1 VANVAEG
8 ETLSDIA
15 RMYNVGYTEIRIAN
29 PNIDPWLP
37 KEGQEV
43 IIPDMHVLPYAARND
58 IVINVPEMRMYYYD
72 KHASSG
78 IRSFPIS
85 VGRQE
90 WTTPHGAMLV
100 TVKLEAPSWYP
111 PASILK
117 EHEEMGEPLPRVVPA
132 GPDNPLGR
140 YALLLSKKGY
150 LIHGTNKPYGI
161 GMRVTHG
168 CIRMYPKHIEWLF
181 TKIRPGATVTVV
193 NQPVKVGRLNDAIFL
208 EAHPSLNEDRTSLS
222 QRYSDAIHIIKK
234 VYGDAP
240 LKLFYHRIQQVL
252 VGQTGMPVEI
262 GILVD

>member
-1 VANVAEG
+1 MFQKEKLFP
-8 ETLSDIA
+8 TLLACTTLVTPKFGLQILILIPGC
-15 RMYNVGYTEIRIAN
+15 R
-29 PNIDPWLP
+29 

-43 IIPDMHVLPYAARND
+43 MIPDMHVLPYAPRND
-58 IVINVPEMRMYYYD
+58 LVINVPEMRMYYYD

-78 IRSFPIS
+78 VRSFPIS

-100 TVKLEAPSWYP
+100 TGKLEAPSWYP

-181 TKIRPGATVTVV
+181 TKISVWRNGNSCQSACESGAL
-193 NQPVKVGRLNDAIFL
+193 Q
-208 EAHPSLNEDRTSLS
+208 
-222 QRYSDAIHIIKK
+222 
-234 VYGDAP
+234 
-240 LKLFYHRIQQVL
+240 
-252 VGQTGMPVEI
+252 
-262 GILVD
+262 